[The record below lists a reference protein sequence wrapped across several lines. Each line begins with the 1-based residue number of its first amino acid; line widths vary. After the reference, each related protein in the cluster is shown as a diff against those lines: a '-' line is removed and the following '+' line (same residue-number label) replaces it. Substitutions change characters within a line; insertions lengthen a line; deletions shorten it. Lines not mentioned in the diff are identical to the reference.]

1 LLFLGKIYCMKLTL
15 GFSTCPNDTFI
26 FDAMIHQKVD
36 TEGLEFDV
44 VLADVEELNRN
55 AFTGKIDITKLSYHA
70 YAYIANNFKL
80 LTSGSALGYKNG
92 PLLISKRK
100 IYRDEV
106 ADLKVAIPGKYTTAN
121 LLFSIVFPKI
131 KEKKEY
137 LFSDIEEAILDG
149 EVDAGVIIHENRF
162 TFEKKG
168 LKKIIDLGEDWEKK
182 TKNPIPLGGIV
193 IQRKFDIETQQ
204 KVNRVLK
211 RSVEFALANPNS
223 SYGFVKNYAQE
234 LNDEVI
240 QKHIGLYVNNF
251 TVDLGEIGKNAVK
264 TLYDKGVNEKI
275 IERVRHDIFVD

>member
-1 LLFLGKIYCMKLTL
+1 MKLTL

-36 TEGLEFDV
+36 IEGLEFDV
-44 VLADVEELNRN
+44 ILADVEELNRN
-55 AFTGKIDITKLSYHA
+55 AFDGNIDVTKLSYHA
-70 YAYIANNFKL
+70 YAYIANNYKL

-100 IYRDEV
+100 IYRNEV
-106 ADLKVAIPGKYTTAN
+106 ADLKIAIPGKYTTAN
-121 LLFSIVFPKI
+121 LLFSIVFPTV
-131 KEKKEY
+131 KEKREY

-162 TFEKKG
+162 TFERKG
-168 LKKIIDLGEDWEKK
+168 LKKIIDLGEDWEEK

-193 IQRKFDIETQQ
+193 IHRNFDITTQQ
-204 KVNRVLK
+204 KVNRVLR

-223 SYGFVKNYAQE
+223 SYNFVKNYALE

-240 QKHIGLYVNNF
+240 QKHINLYVNNF
-251 TVDLGEIGKNAVK
+251 TVDLGEIGKNAIK
-264 TLYDKGVNEKI
+264 TLYDKAVTEKI
-275 IERVRHDIFVD
+275 IERVQQDIFVD

>member
-1 LLFLGKIYCMKLTL
+1 MQLSL

-26 FDAMIHQKVD
+26 FDAMIHRKVD

-55 AFTGKIDITKLSYHA
+55 AFAGNIDITKLSYHA
-70 YAYIANNFKL
+70 YAYIANNYKL

-131 KEKKEY
+131 NEKKEY

-168 LKKIIDLGEDWEKK
+168 LKKIIDLGEDWEEK
-182 TKNPIPLGGIV
+182 TNNPIPLGGIV

-211 RSVEFALANPNS
+211 RSVEFALANPGS
-223 SYGFVKNYAQE
+223 SYDFVKNYAQE
-234 LNDEVI
+234 LNEKVI
-240 QKHIGLYVNNF
+240 QKHINLYVNNF
-251 TVDLGEIGKNAVK
+251 TVDLGETGKKAVK
-264 TLYDKGVNEKI
+264 TLYDKAVEERI
-275 IERVRHDIFVD
+275 IERFQPDIFVE

>member
-1 LLFLGKIYCMKLTL
+1 MKLSL

-26 FDAMIHQKVD
+26 FDAMVHKKVD
-36 TEGLEFDV
+36 TEGLEFDL

-55 AFTGKIDITKLSYHA
+55 AFAGNIDITKLSYHA
-70 YAYIANNFKL
+70 FAYVANNYKL

-92 PLLISKRK
+92 PLLIGKRK

-106 ADLKVAIPGKYTTAN
+106 FDLKIAIPGKYTTAN
-121 LLFSIVFPKI
+121 LLFSIVFPTV

-137 LFSDIEEAILDG
+137 LFSDIEMAILDG

-168 LKKIIDLGEDWEKK
+168 LKKIIDLGEDWEEK

-193 IQRKFDIETQQ
+193 IRRNFDLETQL

-211 RSVEFALANPNS
+211 RSVEFALAHPNS

-251 TVDLGEIGKNAVK
+251 TVDLGENGKNAVT
-264 TLYDKGVNEKI
+264 TLFKRAVNEMI
-275 IERVRHDIFVD
+275 INEFEHDIFVG

>member
-1 LLFLGKIYCMKLTL
+1 MNLSL

-36 TEGLEFDV
+36 TEGLEFAP

-55 AFTGKIDITKLSYHA
+55 AFAGNIDVTKLSYHA
-70 YAYIANNFKL
+70 FAYIAENYNL

-100 IYRDEV
+100 IYLDEI
-106 ADLKVAIPGKYTTAN
+106 AGLKVAIPGKYTTAN
-121 LLFSIVFPKI
+121 LLFSIAFPSA

-137 LFSDIEEAILDG
+137 LFSEIEVAILDG

-168 LKKIIDLGEDWEKK
+168 LKKIVDLGEDWEEK
-182 TKNPIPLGGIV
+182 TKMPIPLGGIV
-193 IQRKFDIETQQ
+193 IHRRFDAQLQQ
-204 KVNRVLK
+204 KVNRVMK

-223 SYGFVKNYAQE
+223 VYGFVKKYAQE
-234 LNDEVI
+234 LDDEVI
-240 QKHIGLYVNNF
+240 NKHIGLYVNNF
-251 TVDLGEIGKNAVK
+251 TVDLGEKGKNAVK
-264 TLYDKGVNEKI
+264 TLLKKAADENVIKYVE
-275 IERVRHDIFVD
+275 HDIFVG

>member
-1 LLFLGKIYCMKLTL
+1 MKLTL

-26 FDAMIHQKVD
+26 FDAMIHNKVD
-36 TEGLEFDV
+36 TEGFEFDV

-55 AFTGKIDITKLSYHA
+55 AFAGNIDITKLSYHA
-70 YAYIANNFKL
+70 FAYIASNYKL

-100 IYRDEV
+100 IYLDEV

-121 LLFSIVFPKI
+121 LLFSIAFPNV

-168 LKKIIDLGEDWEKK
+168 LKKIIDLGEDWEEK
-182 TKNPIPLGGIV
+182 TKSPIPLGGIV
-193 IQRKFDIETQQ
+193 IQRKFDSETQQ

-211 RSVEFALANPNS
+211 RSVEFALANPGS

-251 TVDLGEIGKNAVK
+251 TVDLGETGKKAVK
-264 TLYDKGVNEKI
+264 TLYDKAEKERI
-275 IERVRHDIFVD
+275 IESVQPDIFVD

>member
-1 LLFLGKIYCMKLTL
+1 MKLTL

-55 AFTGKIDITKLSYHA
+55 AFSGNIDVTKLSYHA
-70 YAYIANNFKL
+70 YAYIAHNYKL

-106 ADLKVAIPGKYTTAN
+106 ADLKIAIPGKYTTAN
-121 LLFSIVFPKI
+121 LLFSIVFPKV

-137 LFSDIEEAILDG
+137 LFSEIEEAILDG

-168 LKKIIDLGEDWEKK
+168 LKKIIDLGEDWEEK
-182 TKNPIPLGGIV
+182 TNNPIPLGGIV
-193 IQRKFDIETQQ
+193 IQRKFDVEIQQ

-223 SYGFVKNYAQE
+223 SYRFVKNYARE
-234 LNDEVI
+234 MNDEVI

-251 TVDLGEIGKNAVK
+251 TVDLGETGKNAVK
-264 TLYDKGVNEKI
+264 TLYDKAVAEKI
-275 IERVRHDIFVD
+275 IERVQTDIFVE

>member
-1 LLFLGKIYCMKLTL
+1 MNLSL

-26 FDAMIHQKVD
+26 FDAMIHKKVD

-55 AFTGKIDITKLSYHA
+55 AFTGNIDITKLSYHA
-70 YAYIANNFKL
+70 YAYIAHNYKL

-106 ADLKVAIPGKYTTAN
+106 ADLKIAIPGKYTTAN
-121 LLFSIVFPKI
+121 LLFSIAFPKV

-168 LKKIIDLGEDWEKK
+168 LKKIIDLGEEWEEK
-182 TKNPIPLGGIV
+182 TNNPIPLGGIV
-193 IQRKFDIETQQ
+193 IQRKLDIEIQQ

-211 RSVEFALANPNS
+211 RSVEFAIANPNS
-223 SYGFVKNYAQE
+223 GYGFVKNYAQE
-234 LNDEVI
+234 LNDDVI

-251 TVDLGEIGKNAVK
+251 TVDLGETGKNAVK
-264 TLYDKGVNEKI
+264 ILYDKAMAEKI
-275 IERVRHDIFVD
+275 IERVQPDIFVE

>member
-1 LLFLGKIYCMKLTL
+1 MNLSL

-26 FDAMIHQKVD
+26 FDAMIHKKVD

-55 AFTGKIDITKLSYHA
+55 AFTGNIDITKLSYHA
-70 YAYIANNFKL
+70 YVYIANNYKL

-106 ADLKVAIPGKYTTAN
+106 TDLNVAIPGKYTTAN
-121 LLFSIVFPKI
+121 LLFSIVFPKV

-168 LKKIIDLGEDWEKK
+168 LKKIIDLGEDWEEK
-182 TKNPIPLGGIV
+182 TNNPIPLGGIV
-193 IQRKFDIETQQ
+193 IQRKFDIEIQQ
-204 KVNRVLK
+204 KVNRILK

-223 SYGFVKNYAQE
+223 SYRFVKNYAQE
-234 LNDEVI
+234 MNDEVI

-251 TVDLGEIGKNAVK
+251 TVDLGETGKNAVK
-264 TLYDKGVNEKI
+264 TLYDKAVAEKI
-275 IERVRHDIFVD
+275 IEPVQPGIFVE

>member
-1 LLFLGKIYCMKLTL
+1 MKLSL

-26 FDAMIHQKVD
+26 FDAMVHKKVD
-36 TEGLEFDV
+36 TEGLEFDL

-55 AFTGKIDITKLSYHA
+55 AFTGSIDITKLSYHA
-70 YAYIANNFKL
+70 FAYVSNNYKL

-92 PLLISKRK
+92 PLLIGKRK
-100 IYRDEV
+100 IYRDELF
-106 ADLKVAIPGKYTTAN
+106 DLKIAIPGKYTTAN
-121 LLFSIVFPKI
+121 LLFSIVFPTV

-137 LFSDIEEAILDG
+137 LFSDIEMAILDG

-168 LKKIIDLGEDWEKK
+168 LKKIIDLGEDWEEK

-193 IQRKFDIETQQ
+193 IRRNFDLETQL

-211 RSVEFALANPNS
+211 RSVEFALAHPNS

-251 TVDLGEIGKNAVK
+251 TVDLGETGKNAVT
-264 TLYDKGVNEKI
+264 TLFKRAVNEMI
-275 IERVRHDIFVD
+275 INEFEHDIFVG